1 MDVCF
6 HQPITALLW
15 SDNLF
20 SGAFVISR
28 RSPGLHPVEGD
39 RGFFVT
45 LRGAYNAAFRATESF
60 TRSCELDHI
69 GYSLSALSIGGME
82 SWVDG
87 IVTITN
93 AVFLAAYVA
102 ITLGYVALYD
112 LGLSGEKVRG
122 AAMIAVILIAATV
135 AVDFLGK
142 KLRKAD

>member
-1 MDVCF
+1 MVMQTPSR
-6 HQPITALLW
+6 QPKTSKAESW
-15 SDNLF
+15 HNLF

-28 RSPGLHPVEGD
+28 RSPELHPVEGR

-45 LRGAYNAAFRATESF
+45 LHAAFRATESF
-60 TRSCELDHI
+60 TPPCELDHI
-69 GYSLSALSIGGME
+69 GYSLSALSIGVME

-122 AAMIAVILIAATV
+122 EAMIAVILIAATV
-135 AVDFLGK
+135 AIDFLGK